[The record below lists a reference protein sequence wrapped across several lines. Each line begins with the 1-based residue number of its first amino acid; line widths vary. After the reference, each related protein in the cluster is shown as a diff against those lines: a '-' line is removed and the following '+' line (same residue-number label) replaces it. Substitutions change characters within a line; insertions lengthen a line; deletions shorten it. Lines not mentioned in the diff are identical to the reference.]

1 MSRNMSRGDYRR
13 GRRKKRHILR
23 NLCIF
28 FISLVLLVAG
38 GAFVYMEVMLGRV
51 NIADKNESDGAL
63 FSSTAPDPG
72 HDTGEE
78 DQGLKKVNGLYH
90 DDKIINILVMGVDD
104 YQENDVGRT
113 DSMILLS
120 LDTRHKKLKMT
131 SIMRD
136 TYVEIPGKTEKDR
149 INTAYST
156 GGPDLLVET
165 IETLFGVDIDRWAVI
180 TFDSFEKIIDA
191 MGGVEITLT
200 QEEADQINHESGDP
214 RHNLTEGTYNLSG
227 LQARYYSRIRH
238 TAGDDFMRTQRQRN
252 VISAI
257 VEKFKTADLVTV
269 HNVLYECLPYVT
281 TNLQK
286 DEIVTL
292 ASGALEY
299 LDYELEENRIP
310 GDGQYTPERVL
321 ITGIE
326 QEVLVP
332 DIEACAEQLVSFIY
346 EDEPVSAVNEN

>member
-1 MSRNMSRGDYRR
+1 MRSTHTAYHGTH
-13 GRRKKRHILR
+13 RKKRHILR

-28 FISLVLLVAG
+28 FLSLIILVAG
-38 GAFVYMEVMLGRV
+38 GIFVYTEIMLNRI
-51 NIADKNESDGAL
+51 NIAEKSESDGAL
-63 FSSTAPDPG
+63 FSSTAADPG
-72 HDTGEE
+72 HETEDGE

-90 DDKIINILVMGVDD
+90 DDKIVNILVMGVDD
-104 YQENDVGRT
+104 YQPNDVGRT

-136 TYVEIPGKTEKDR
+136 LYVEIPGKTEKNR

-156 GGPDLLVET
+156 GGPELLVET
-165 IETLFGVDIDRWAVI
+165 VETLFGVDIDRWAVV

-200 QEEADQINHESGDP
+200 QEEADLINRESGDP
-214 RHNLTEGTYNLSG
+214 NQNLSEGTYNLSG

-238 TAGDDFMRTQRQRN
+238 TTGDDFMRTQRQRN
-252 VISAI
+252 VITAI
-257 VEKFKTADLVTV
+257 VEKFKTANLVTV

-286 DEIVTL
+286 DEIVML
-292 ASGALEY
+292 ASNALEY
-299 LDYELEENRIP
+299 LQYDLEETRIP
-310 GDGQYTPERVL
+310 GDGQYTDERVL

-326 QEVLVP
+326 QLVLVP
-332 DIEACAEQLVSFIY
+332 DIEACSEQLVSFIY
-346 EDEPVSAVNEN
+346 EDEPLSSAAGN